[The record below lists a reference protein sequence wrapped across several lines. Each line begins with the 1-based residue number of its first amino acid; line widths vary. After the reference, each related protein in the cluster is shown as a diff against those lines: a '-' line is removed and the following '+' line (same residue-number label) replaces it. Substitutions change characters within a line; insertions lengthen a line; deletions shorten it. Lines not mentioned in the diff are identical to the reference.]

1 MNLIRFF
8 LPHNPICYTSY
19 DRNSLNDEI
28 IVPRIGELVWV
39 DSECQEFV
47 VKHIMHGYDNTGDMV
62 DVFLDYPEEDYFD
75 EKYWENPDTIEHD
88 DYMDNLA
95 DDCNCPEC
103 NGKSACKDESNDED
117 FPVSEDADA
126 LLEKIKHLFNEL
138 GYDVDF
144 EIHEF
149 EV

>member
-8 LPHNPICYTSY
+8 LPYESTCFQSY
-19 DRNSLNDEI
+19 SRNNIDDEI
-28 IVPRIGELVWV
+28 IVPRVGELVWIE
-39 DSECQEFV
+39 SECQEFV
-47 VKHIMHGYDNTGDMV
+47 VKHIMHGYDATGDMV

-75 EKYWENPDTIEHD
+75 YEHWENPDTIEHD

-103 NGKSACKDESNDED
+103 DYKDEVNTKKADEYI
-117 FPVSEDADA
+117 SAIER
-126 LLEKIKHLFNEL
+126 IFNRL
-138 GYDVDF
+138 GYDVKIEVS
-144 EIHEF
+144 EI

>member
-8 LPHNPICYTSY
+8 LPYESTCYQSY
-19 DRNSLNDEI
+19 NRNNLNDEI
-28 IVPRIGELVWV
+28 IVPRIGELVWFE
-39 DSECQEFV
+39 SECQEFV
-47 VKHIMHGYDNTGDMV
+47 VKHIMHDYDATGDMV

-75 EKYWENPDTIEHD
+75 YKHWENPDTIEHD

-103 NGKSACKDESNDED
+103 ESKEKVNTKKADEYIGTIER
-117 FPVSEDADA
+117 
-126 LLEKIKHLFNEL
+126 IFNKL
-138 GYDVDF
+138 GYDVKIEVS
-144 EIHEF
+144 EI

>member
-8 LPHNPICYTSY
+8 LPHNSICHTSY
-19 DRNSLNDEI
+19 DRKSLNDEI
-28 IVPRIGELVWV
+28 IVPRIGELVWLE
-39 DSECQEFV
+39 SECQEFV
-47 VKHIMHGYDNTGDMV
+47 VKHIMHGYDHTGDMV
-62 DVFLDYPEEDYFD
+62 DVYLDYPDEGYFD
-75 EKYWENPDTIEHD
+75 KEYWENPDDLYYD

-103 NGKSACKDESNDED
+103 ETKSACKDESDDKIEIPD
-117 FPVSEDADA
+117 VTDA
-126 LLEKIKHLFNEL
+126 LLAEIKHLFNGL

>member
-8 LPHNPICYTSY
+8 LPYESTCFQSY
-19 DRNSLNDEI
+19 SRNNIDDEI
-28 IVPRIGELVWV
+28 IVPRVGELVWV

-47 VKHIMHGYDNTGDMV
+47 VKHIMHGYDTTGDMV

-75 EKYWENPDTIEHD
+75 YEHWENPDTIEHD

-103 NGKSACKDESNDED
+103 KGKEEVNTKKADEYISAIER
-117 FPVSEDADA
+117 
-126 LLEKIKHLFNEL
+126 IFNRL
-138 GYDVDF
+138 GYDVKIEVS
-144 EIHEF
+144 EI